1 MLNMQFQKR
10 LGQLSVIVKPE
21 KRPTTLED
29 LQIEADYYGIPYDL
43 VIDGV
48 VLNENLQKI
57 GKDRN
62 WLQNQVGKFGFKP
75 EEALIV
81 TLNGKGDIFC
91 QKKEI

>member
-1 MLNMQFQKR
+1 MQFQKL

-21 KRPTTLED
+21 KRTVVLED
-29 LQIEADYYGIPYDL
+29 LKINADYTGIPYDL

-48 VLNENLQKI
+48 ILKDNLNKI
-57 GKDRN
+57 GKDKN
-62 WLQNQVGKFGFKP
+62 WLEKEVSKFGFKP